1 MVRAKTGDHVRVQY
15 FAPPKRGE
23 TAKRP
28 GRTVLEFT
36 VGSGEVIPGISLGV
50 VGMAKGER
58 KKLVLQPQD
67 AYGIV
72 RRQLIKEFPRA
83 RFPGLELRVGKRL
96 ATVNASGK
104 RRRVKVLEIK
114 PNSVVVD
121 ANHPLA
127 GRVLKVEIRLISLQQ
142 SSANKDK
149 PQQDLGGE
157 G

>member
-23 TAKRP
+23 TARRP

-50 VGMAKGER
+50 VGMAAGER
-58 KKLVLQPQD
+58 KQLVLRPEEG
-67 AYGIV
+67 YGVV
-72 RRQLIKEFPRA
+72 RRQLIKEIPRK

-96 ATVNASGK
+96 ATVNASGQ
-104 RRRVKVLEIK
+104 RRRVKVVEIK
-114 PNSVVVD
+114 PFSVVVD
-121 ANHPLA
+121 GNHPLA
-127 GRVLKVEIRLISLQQ
+127 GKVLNVEIRLISLKQ